1 MPVARIGTS
10 RPNPESRIPE
20 LRYAHLRRCQMS
32 EPRSLETI
40 EKTLSDLSPGE
51 KAHLLQTVARQLGG
65 AVPGIDTT
73 SGVCG
78 GDACIARTR
87 IPVWLLVRARR
98 LGTSEAALLHA
109 YPALRAEDLVNAWAY
124 AHLHEAE
131 IGDLIEAHEA
141 A

>member
-1 MPVARIGTS
+1 
-10 RPNPESRIPE
+10 
-20 LRYAHLRRCQMS
+20 MS

-40 EKTLSDLSPGE
+40 E

-73 SGVCG
+73 PGVCG
-78 GDACIARTR
+78 EDAYIARTR

-98 LGTSEAALLHA
+98 LGTSEAALLQA

-124 AHLHEAE
+124 AQLHEAE